1 MRTCRILIVLAA
13 SVTVPLFAQTDEIE
27 LTRLLIQTERQAII
41 AKNLE
46 LTEAEAEE
54 FWPAFRAYRGELTKL
69 GDRALAMIKSYAEAY
84 NADSMTDA
92 KADALIK
99 EYLSIE
105 EAELKLKKRWWKKF
119 RKILSARKA
128 ARYFQLENKLDAVVD
143 VDLADQILLIP

>member
-13 SVTVPLFAQTDEIE
+13 SVTVSLFAQTDEIE
-27 LTRLLIQTERQAII
+27 LTRSLIQTERQAII

-143 VDLADQILLIP
+143 VDLADQIPLIP

>member
-27 LTRLLIQTERQAII
+27 LTRSLIQTERQAII

-69 GDRALAMIKSYAEAY
+69 GDRALAMIKGYAEAY

-128 ARYFQLENKLDAVVD
+128 ARYFQLENKLGAVVD
-143 VDLADQILLIP
+143 VDLADQIPLIP

>member
-27 LTRLLIQTERQAII
+27 LTRSLIQTERQAII

-143 VDLADQILLIP
+143 VDLADQIPLIP